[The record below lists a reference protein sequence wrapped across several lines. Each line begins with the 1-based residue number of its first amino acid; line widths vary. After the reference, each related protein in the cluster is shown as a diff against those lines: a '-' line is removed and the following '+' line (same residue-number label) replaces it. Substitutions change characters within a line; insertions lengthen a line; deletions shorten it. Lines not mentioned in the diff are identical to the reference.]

1 MKNNFII
8 LFLLLVLNGCGFEPI
23 YSIKNESNYNIIVV
37 EIKGDKELNNFI
49 NRELDR
55 ISNKTSPNQYKIKI
69 NSKFDKTTIS
79 KNSKGSPLEFELL
92 ANIDFEIDSDN
103 FKKSLSFIEKQNMQ
117 KISDLFEQRNYE
129 NTIKENF
136 AVSIVRKLSLKLYK

>member
-8 LFLLLVLNGCGFEPI
+8 LFLLLILNGCGFEPI
-23 YSIKNESNYNIIVV
+23 YSIKNESDYNIIVV

-49 NRELDR
+49 NRELER
-55 ISNKTSPNQYKIKI
+55 ISNRTSPNEYKIKV
-69 NSKFDKTTIS
+69 NSKFDKIIIS
-79 KNSKGSPLEFELL
+79 KDSKGSPLEFELL

-103 FKKSLSFIEKQNMQ
+103 FKKSISFKEKQNMQ
-117 KISDLFEQRNYE
+117 KISDLFQQRNYE
-129 NTIKENF
+129 LTIKENF

>member
-49 NRELDR
+49 NRELER
-55 ISNKTSPNQYKIKI
+55 ISNRTSPNEYKIKV
-69 NSKFDKTTIS
+69 NSKFDKIIIS
-79 KNSKGSPLEFELL
+79 KDSKGSPLEFELL

-103 FKKSLSFIEKQNMQ
+103 FKKSISFKEKQNMQ
-117 KISDLFEQRNYE
+117 KISDLFQQRNYE
-129 NTIKENF
+129 LTIKENF
-136 AVSIVRKLSLKLYK
+136 AVSIVRNLSLKLYK

>member
-69 NSKFDKTTIS
+69 NSKFDKIIIS

-117 KISDLFEQRNYE
+117 KISDLFEQNNYE

-136 AVSIVRKLSLKLYK
+136 AVSTVRKLSLKLYK